1 MRCADARA
9 AIERIADVNEETSI
23 DPALRNHLNSCN
35 LCAEYFGQ
43 FKRIWQALSAYPSAE
58 PSPDFILRTKSCL
71 QRAGSGTGSR
81 FFWHVATGWQWM
93 TVSAC
98 ILILCA
104 FVFLSHRSSPFAPQI
119 DTVQIDVADDMLLLE
134 IDQSLSQLQENESL
148 ADYDSWSAAY
158 LRIAIQELPKAP
170 ASKPAQKEGGPL

>member
-9 AIERIADVNEETSI
+9 AIERIADANKEISI
-23 DPALRNHLNSCN
+23 DPALRDHLNSCN

-43 FKRIWQALSAYPSAE
+43 FQRIWQALGAYPSAE
-58 PSPDFILRTKSCL
+58 PSPDFILRTKSRL
-71 QRAGSGTGSR
+71 QRVSSGTDSR
-81 FFWHVATGWQWM
+81 FFWHVAAGWQWM

-104 FVFLSHRSSPFAPQI
+104 FVFLSHQSSPLAPQF

-134 IDQSLSQLQENESL
+134 IDQSLGQLQENESL
-148 ADYDSWSAAY
+148 SDYDSWSTAY
-158 LRIAIQELPKAP
+158 LSIAIQELPKVP